1 MRPRSC
7 ADFGNR
13 PDVTSTEKLTFHPI
27 SRADFGLLGEWLVT
41 PHVARWWA
49 DDPSAAAVEADY
61 GGCVDGTEAAEVF
74 IASLD
79 ARPVGLIQR
88 YRLDDYPQYIEEL
101 AALMAVPA
109 TAYSVDFFLG
119 PADVLGQGLGSRM
132 ISAFTSR
139 LWQDDPGASCVIVPT
154 NALNRASW
162 RSLESAGF
170 VRVAS
175 GDLTPD
181 NPIDDPAHFIYR
193 IDRPG
198 AAVNLA

>member
-1 MRPRSC
+1 M
-7 ADFGNR
+7 
-13 PDVTSTEKLTFHPI
+13 
-27 SRADFGLLGEWLVT
+27 

-49 DDPSAAAVEADY
+49 DDPSALAIEADY
-61 GGCVDGTEAAEVF
+61 GGCVDGTERAQVF
-74 IASLD
+74 IARRG

-88 YRLDDYPQYIEEL
+88 YRLEAYPQYIEEL
-101 AALMAVPA
+101 AALLEMPA
-109 TAYSVDFFLG
+109 AAYSIDYFLG

-132 ISAFTSR
+132 ICAFTAR
-139 LWQDDPGASCVIVPT
+139 LWRDDPGASCVIVPT

-162 RSLESAGF
+162 RSLERAGF

-198 AAVNLA
+198 AAIDS